1 MEEIDSNSDH
11 LENFTLKL
19 FLLIIQEKTN
29 HVLSDIM

>member
-11 LENFTLKL
+11 LENLRKTF
-19 FLLIIQEKTN
+19 FVNYSEKTN